1 MRVWARNNFNRL
13 ESQNISLNKSTE
25 NSNQTNMSNHGSQ
38 HGSQHSS
45 PKLSPKSHVGN
56 NEFHENRPLSLRDQC
71 YPTRTVQPSVISFPP
86 AEGNN
91 FELKHSFIQGVPKF
105 TGSENAYE
113 FLSEF
118 ELYASTT
125 KMQQLSNESIKLRL
139 IPFALLESAKR
150 WLNSVPK
157 NSIKS

>member
-1 MRVWARNNFNRL
+1 MSEKSV
-13 ESQNISLNKSTE
+13 SQH
-25 NSNQTNMSNHGSQ
+25 NSPRGSQ
-38 HGSQHSS
+38 VNQ
-45 PKLSPKSHVGN
+45 N
-56 NEFHENRPLSLRDQC
+56 FQNEMDQNQRNQNLHNLNMNRPLSLRDRC
-71 YPTRTVQPSVISFPP
+71 YPTRIVQPSVIVFPP

-91 FELKHSFIQGVPKF
+91 FELKHSFIQEVPKF

-150 WLNSVPK
+150 WLNSLPK
-157 NSIKS
+157 HSIRSWDEFVTAFLKKKIPFP